1 MSQTTPGIIKLNPK
15 DNVAVAP
22 FALAAGQRLESPALT
37 LPADIPAGHKI
48 AVAFIKAGEPV
59 LKYGQVIGFATGD
72 IEPGQHVHVHNIELH
87 DFSRDYAIGSEVK
100 NPAVLPED
108 EQASFMGYVRPDGR
122 VGTRNFLG
130 VITTVNCTASIT
142 HFLSDQISKEELARY
157 PNVDGIVPIH
167 HGSGCCVID
176 EGYGNLMRAL
186 AGFATHPNFA
196 GVLVVGLGC
205 ETCLVTNLEKEFSLP
220 EGSMLRYLNT
230 QDLGGTGPTVQA
242 GAGMLREMLQ
252 KANRLER
259 QKVPA
264 RHLMLGLECGG
275 SDAYSGITANPALGA
290 AADLLVQNGGS
301 AILSETPEIY
311 GAEHLLTRRA
321 VSLKV
326 GEKLIGRIKWWQNY
340 TRLNGAQINNNPTP
354 GNKAGGIST
363 IMEKS
368 LGAVAKAGG
377 SNLNQVYLY
386 AEPVT
391 ESGLVFMDSPG
402 YDAASITGMVAGGA
416 NLICFTTGRGTVYG
430 SKPAPVIKL
439 ASNTPMYERMSGD
452 MDINC
457 GLVLDGERD
466 IAQMGGEIFETMLA
480 VASGQPTK
488 SEALGYGDHEF
499 VPWHI
504 GVVM

>member
-1 MSQTTPGIIKLNPK
+1 MNKNTPGVIHLNPK

-22 FALAAGQRLESPALT
+22 FALAAGQELFEPALK
-37 LPADIPAGHKI
+37 LMADIPAGHKVAVSHI
-48 AVAFIKAGEPV
+48 AKGEPV
-59 LKYGQVIGFATGD
+59 LKYGQVIGFATES
-72 IEPGQHVHVHNIELH
+72 IAPGCHVHVHNIELH
-87 DFSRDYAIGSEVK
+87 DFTRDYAIGSEVK
-100 NPAVLPED
+100 EPGILPEA
-108 EQASFMGYVRPDGR
+108 EQASFMGYLRPDGR
-122 VGTRNFLG
+122 VGTRNYLG

-142 HFLSDQISKEELARY
+142 RFIADRFTPEELAQY

-176 EGYGNLMRAL
+176 EGYHNLMRTL
-186 AGFATHPNFA
+186 AGFANHPNFA

-205 ETCLVTNLEKEFSLP
+205 ETCLVTNLEKEYSLP
-220 EGSMLRYLNT
+220 EGPRLKYLNT
-230 QDLGGTGPTVQA
+230 QDVGGTGPTVEA
-242 GAGMLREMLQ
+242 GVGLLREMMRE
-252 KANRLER
+252 ANRTQR
-259 QKVPA
+259 QKVSA
-264 RHLMLGLECGG
+264 RHLVLGLECGG
-275 SDAYSGITANPALGA
+275 SDAYSGITANPSLGA
-290 AADLLVQNGGS
+290 AADLLVKNGGT

-321 VSLKV
+321 VSREV
-326 GEKLIGRIKWWQNY
+326 GEKIIGRIKWWENY
-340 TRLNGAQINNNPTP
+340 TKLNGAQINNNPTP

-368 LGAVAKAGG
+368 LGAVAKAGS

-386 AEPVT
+386 AETVT
-391 ESGLVFMDSPG
+391 QSGLVFMDSPG

-439 ASNTPMYERMSGD
+439 ASNSPMYERMSGD

-457 GLVLDGERD
+457 GLVLDGEQD
-466 IAQMGGEIFETMLA
+466 IARMGRRIFETMLA

-488 SEALGYGDHEF
+488 SEAQGYGDHEF